1 MGSRLKEITKNNG
14 EISQDSF
21 SKEHFNIILK
31 NLNEF

>member
-21 SKEHFNIILK
+21 SKEHFSIIFK
-31 NLNEF
+31 KKSE